1 MIDVILERH
10 VETSGVQ
17 YLLNIPA
24 LPKELLK
31 YTQHVENNAIM
42 Q

>member
-10 VETSGVQ
+10 VVTSGVQ
-17 YLLNIPA
+17 CLLNIQA

-31 YTQHVENNAIM
+31 YSQRVENNAIM